1 MEVVGLSY
9 CVIKCFMLEFL
20 QLLLHLFAVD
30 DGPDIIDESLQ
41 YFKANVF
48 FKSFEVKVTYVCALS
63 LSRVCVCVCAC
74 VRVFAYHWPC
84 AVLTFLCCCRVLVIV
99 C

>member
-48 FKSFEVKVTYVCALS
+48 FKSFEVKVAYVCALS
-63 LSRVCVCVCAC
+63 LSRVCVHVCVRACVC
-74 VRVFAYHWPC
+74 VSLP
-84 AVLTFLCCCRVLVIV
+84 LCCADLPLLL
-99 C
+99 